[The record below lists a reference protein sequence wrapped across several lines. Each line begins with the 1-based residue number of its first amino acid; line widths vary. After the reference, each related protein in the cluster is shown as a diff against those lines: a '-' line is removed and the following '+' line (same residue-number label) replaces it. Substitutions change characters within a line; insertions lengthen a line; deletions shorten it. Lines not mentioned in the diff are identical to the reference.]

1 LTGRRVLAL
10 AERRVPFL
18 FVTGY
23 GPSGVPA
30 PYRDRRV
37 LAKPCP
43 LPKLLTA
50 FVELVSA
57 SVGG

>member
-1 LTGRRVLAL
+1 
-10 AERRVPFL
+10 VPSL

-23 GPSGVPA
+23 GPSAVPA

-37 LAKPCP
+37 LTKPCP
-43 LPKLLTA
+43 LPTLRTA

-57 SVGG
+57 NVGG